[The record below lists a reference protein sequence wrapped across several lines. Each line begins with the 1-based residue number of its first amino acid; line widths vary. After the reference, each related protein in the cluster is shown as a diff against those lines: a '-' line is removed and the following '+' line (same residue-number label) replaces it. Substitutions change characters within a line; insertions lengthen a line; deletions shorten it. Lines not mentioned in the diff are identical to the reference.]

1 MRKIPWNQ
9 RGQRGGLYCSCR
21 HATPLVTFS
30 RNDHQKAG
38 RNGRVLMKNKR
49 PLGSQTCQII
59 KLEFEWEI
67 CPFGSKNMRRRVK
80 LPSKS
85 SHHSNYRFWLLW
97 NFGRKFQNVDC
108 ACNAKIKAWTR
119 LYELNCTHVLT
130 FPLGYRSAPHC
141 PLEALPS
148 TIFFEDL
155 NRNLFR
161 FTLEFTLELNW
172 TEQNWK

>member
-1 MRKIPWNQ
+1 MRKSPWNQ

-119 LYELNCTHVLT
+119 LYARSH
-130 FPLGYRSAPHC
+130 FPARIPVRT
-141 PLEALPS
+141 PLPS
-148 TIFFEDL
+148 RGLTVNYFL
-155 NRNLFR
+155 WR
-161 FTLEFTLELNW
+161 FKSQSISVYLRIYLRTELNW
-172 TEQNWK
+172 K